1 MTNTTT
7 QTTKRRRTPY
17 SRYFRIMNVPYG
29 KYVSHLDYSIEM
41 RVARATGEA
50 AAIMAA
56 PLCAKEREFVD
67 TAYREGIWFWRA
79 AEAIIDRRMRLAGY
93 RKIVRTMY

>member
-17 SRYFRIMNVPYG
+17 SRYFRIMNVPYR
-29 KYVSHLDYSIEM
+29 KYVTLLQSYMEW
-41 RVARATGEA
+41 RVSMAEGER

-56 PLCAKEREFVD
+56 PLCAKEREAVEE
-67 TAYREGIWFWRA
+67 AYREDIWFDVLA
-79 AEAIIDRRMRLAGY
+79 DAMIDRRMRLAGY
-93 RKIVRTMY
+93 SKVVRN